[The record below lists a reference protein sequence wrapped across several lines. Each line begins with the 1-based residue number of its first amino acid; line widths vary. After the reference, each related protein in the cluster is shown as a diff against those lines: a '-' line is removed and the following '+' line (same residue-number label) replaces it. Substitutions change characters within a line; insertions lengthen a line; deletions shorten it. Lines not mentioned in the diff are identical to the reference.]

1 MQIDECLYINVH
13 NVCANDLSREESET
27 EWKSKINKWNS
38 KNKKERKTLYAVN
51 NECVEELNYIKRHGC
66 KVTKNYHSNG
76 SKQRTRDV

>member
-38 KNKKERKTLYAVN
+38 QIRKERKTLHAAN
-51 NECVEELNYIKRHGC
+51 NKHVDELNHTKRL
-66 KVTKNYHSNG
+66 
-76 SKQRTRDV
+76 D